1 MRYPQ
6 PDERDDVTMGVLTSM
21 VRRRRRI
28 ATTLLVTMAINTACY
43 VDKPLATVPTAGQ
56 QVSLLMSDQ
65 GRVNLGP
72 QLGGSVH
79 VIEGRLVGVE
89 GESYLVAVSR
99 VRPISGPVANW
110 SGEQVK
116 VRREDVAVFQE
127 RRLSKTRSLLTA
139 GIVVGAIGIFA
150 ATRSLLGLG
159 KDDPINPPGGP
170 SPDS

>member
-1 MRYPQ
+1 MRYLQ
-6 PDERDDVTMGVLTSM
+6 SDERDGGTMGSLIPM

-28 ATTLLVTMAINTACY
+28 VTALLVTMAINTACY

-72 QLGGSVH
+72 QLGGNVN

-89 GESYLVAVSR
+89 GESYLVSVAR

-116 VRREDVAVFQE
+116 IRREDVAVFQE
-127 RRLSKTRSLLTA
+127 RRLSKTRTLLTA
-139 GIVVGAIGIFA
+139 GVVVGAIGVFA
-150 ATRSLLGLG
+150 TTRSLLGLG

-170 SPDS
+170 DPDR